1 MSTEDAKSY
10 LSKREIPRLFESL
23 MTGLMYH
30 RPQDHIKYLIEC
42 LEKVKDKG
50 YQNVTWSSFVDIR
63 RAKTPLPPIDQ
74 NGQKRPGSRPRSRPS
89 SRTKTPVKIGKEY
102 FWIEQFDPPEEKESL
117 ETRKGSPLPP
127 ISKSPPP
134 SKGVLPNVPITLI
147 MGGPGSGK
155 LTQSRKLLAKNPGW
169 VHLSMGDLLKSEI
182 ANKGTAGAKWGM
194 IGDLV
199 SQGEMA
205 PEDVTAE
212 LLLRNMKMHPDAKGF
227 IIEGYPRSSSQL
239 EEFEKEIGRLD
250 LAMLIDCDEY
260 YCTQRLLKRGQEKGK
275 IDDNLAA
282 ISKRISFFKE
292 NTLPVCKYFDD
303 LGKLAV
309 VDGDRDIEEI
319 AFTLGQI
326 LKKAIK
332 RNFKTPEP
340 KVKPVRPK
348 GPEKPATP
356 PKAATTTT
364 TTKPLQKEKS
374 VVFADQVL
382 VPPPP
387 TIVNK
392 DEGRKPGLPQAPII
406 FLAGGPGSGRGTQAK
421 RILERYKEVVHLSM
435 GDILRSQIADK
446 GTADDKWNMIGSLV
460 SKGEMAP
467 QEVTVELIVEHIKK
481 YPDAG
486 AYLLEGYPR
495 DKDQIEEFNKNIG
508 GLNFVLMLDC
518 EEYYMQRRL
527 LDRGKAT
534 QRIDD
539 NLNAIQNRI
548 SFFKNNTLPVFKHY
562 DDQGKLVVINGDR
575 DMDEIFFEIC
585 RVLDFA
591 FYGRKPGQ
599 KSNKESADLS
609 GVNVVFVVGGPGSGK
624 GTQCDLI
631 VKKYGFT
638 HLSTG
643 DLLRA
648 EVQSGTPRGKNLV
661 EIMQKGELVP
671 MDVVL
676 DLLKESIS
684 AKADSSKGFLI
695 DGYPRE
701 MDQGVKF
708 EEQITTPKCVLYF
721 EVSDDTMTKR
731 LLGRAQTSGRVDD
744 NEETIKQR
752 LKTFHDVT
760 TPVIDYYSKKNMVQK
775 VPAEA
780 SADEVFEQVQK
791 ILDSMSLDK
800 PGRDP
805 VLKDAKVLF
814 IVGGPGSGKG
824 TQCARIVE
832 KFGFC
837 HLSSG
842 DLLRE
847 EVASGSK
854 RGTKLKD
861 VMARGELV
869 SMDDVLE
876 LMCDAMKKNIS
887 NTKCFLID
895 GYPREL
901 EQGTRFEN
909 EIVPCVGV
917 LYFDVSDDT
926 MTKRLL
932 KRGETSGRVDDN
944 EETIKKRL
952 QTFHNQTKPV
962 IDYYSKQD
970 KVCKVP
976 AEASE
981 GEIFA
986 EVEKY
991 VSSHKW

>member
-42 LEKVKDKG
+42 LEKVKEKG
-50 YQNVTWSSFVDIR
+50 PQNVTWSSFVDIR

-74 NGQKRPGSRPRSRPS
+74 NGQKRPRSRPS
-89 SRTKTPVKIGKEY
+89 SRAKTPVKIE
-102 FWIEQFDPPEEKESL
+102 EPEKL
-117 ETRKGSPLPP
+117 ETKKGDPLPP

-134 SKGVLPNVPITLI
+134 AKGILPNVPITLI

-155 LTQSRKLLAKNPGW
+155 LTQSRKLLEKNPGW
-169 VHLSMGDLLKSEI
+169 VHLSMGDLLKTEI
-182 ANKGTAGAKWGM
+182 SQKGTAGAKWGM

-212 LLLRNMKMHPDAKGF
+212 LILTNIKKHPDAKGF

-260 YCTQRLLKRGQEKGK
+260 YCTQRLLKRGAEKGK

-303 LGKLAV
+303 LGKLVV
-309 VDGDRDIEEI
+309 VDGDRDIDEI
-319 AFTLGQI
+319 AFNLGQI
-326 LKKAIK
+326 FKAALK
-332 RNFKTPEP
+332 RNFKMPEP

-348 GPEKPATP
+348 APAKPATP
-356 PKAATTTT
+356 AEPKKA
-364 TTKPLQKEKS
+364 QKEKS
-374 VVFADQVL
+374 VVFADEPL

-387 TIVNK
+387 TITNK
-392 DEGRKPGLPQAPII
+392 DEGRKPGLPEAPII

-421 RILERYKEVVHLSM
+421 KILERYKEVVHLSM
-435 GDILRSQIADK
+435 GDILRSEIATK

-467 QEVTVELIVEHIKK
+467 QEVTVDLIVEHLKK
-481 YPDAG
+481 HPKAG

-495 DKDQIEEFNKNIG
+495 DKEQVEEFNKHIG
-508 GLNFVLMLDC
+508 GVNFVLLLDC
-518 EEYYMQRRL
+518 EEYYMQKRL

-534 QRIDD
+534 DRIDD
-539 NLNAIQNRI
+539 NINAIQNRI

-562 DDQGKLVVINGDR
+562 DDQGKLVVLNGDR
-575 DMDEIFFEIC
+575 DLDEIFFDIC
-585 RVLDFA
+585 NVLDFA

-599 KSNKESADLS
+599 KNKENVDLS
-609 GVNVVFVVGGPGSGK
+609 SVNVVFVVGGPGSGK
-624 GTQCDLI
+624 GTQCEKI
-631 VKKYGFT
+631 VEKYGFT

-648 EVQSGTPRGKNLV
+648 EVKSGSPRGKNLV
-661 EIMQKGELVP
+661 EIMEKGELVP
-671 MDVVL
+671 MDTVL
-676 DLLKESIS
+676 ELLKENIA
-684 AKADSSKGFLI
+684 AKASTSKGFLI

-701 MDQGVKF
+701 MEQGVKF
-708 EEQITTPKCVLYF
+708 EKQITKPKCVIYF
-721 EVSDDTMTKR
+721 DVTDDTMTKR

-752 LKTFHDVT
+752 LKTFHDIT
-760 TPVIDYYSKKNMVQK
+760 TPVIEHYTKQNLVQR
-775 VPAEA
+775 VPAES
-780 SADEVFEQVQK
+780 SADEVFQQVEK
-791 ILDSMSLDK
+791 IFDSMSLDNTGK
-800 PGRDP
+800 DP
-805 VLKDAKVLF
+805 ILKDAKVLF
-814 IVGGPGSGKG
+814 VVGGPGSGKG
-824 TQCARIVE
+824 TQCAKIVE

-847 EVASGSK
+847 EVASGSEK
-854 RGTKLKD
+854 GTKLKD

-876 LMCDAMKKNIS
+876 LMCDAMKKKIPE
-887 NTKCFLID
+887 TKCFLID

-917 LYFDVSDDT
+917 LYFDVSDET

-952 QTFHNQTKPV
+952 KTFHNQTKPV

-970 KVCKVP
+970 KVCKIH
-976 AEASE
+976 AEGSE
-981 GEIFA
+981 DEIFA
-986 EVEKY
+986 QVEKY

>member
-30 RPQDHIKYLIEC
+30 RPQDHIKYLIDC

-50 YQNVTWSSFVDIR
+50 HQNVTWSSFVDIR

-89 SRTKTPVKIGKEY
+89 SRAKTPVKI
-102 FWIEQFDPPEEKESL
+102 DPEPL

-134 SKGVLPNVPITLI
+134 AKGILPNVPVTLI

-155 LTQSRKLLAKNPGW
+155 LTQSKKLLAKNPGW
-169 VHLSMGDLLKSEI
+169 VHLSMGDILKAEI
-182 ANKGTAGAKWGM
+182 ANKGTAGDKWGM

-212 LLLRNMKMHPDAKGF
+212 LMLTNMKKHPEAKGF
-227 IIEGYPRSSSQL
+227 IIEGYPRTSTQL

-250 LAMLIDCDEY
+250 LAMMIDCEEY
-260 YCTQRLLKRGQEKGK
+260 YCTQRLLKRGAEKGK

-309 VDGDRDIEEI
+309 VDGDRDIDEI
-319 AFTLGQI
+319 AFNLGQI
-326 LKKAIK
+326 FKMALK
-332 RNFKTPEP
+332 RNFKMPEP
-340 KVKPVRPK
+340 KSKPVRPK
-348 GPEKPATP
+348 APEKPTTP
-356 PKAATTTT
+356 DSK
-364 TTKPLQKEKS
+364 KPQKEKS
-374 VVFADQVL
+374 VVFEDEAV

-392 DEGRKPGLPQAPII
+392 DEGRKPGVPEAPII
-406 FLAGGPGSGRGTQAK
+406 LLAGGPGSGRGTQAK
-421 RILERYKEVVHLSM
+421 KILAKYKNVVHLSM
-435 GDILRSQIADK
+435 GDILRSEIATK

-467 QEVTVELIVEHIKK
+467 QEVTAELILENIKK
-481 YPDAG
+481 HPNAE

-495 DKDQIEEFNKNIG
+495 DKEQVEEFNKNIG
-508 GLNFVLMLDC
+508 GVKFMLLLDC

-539 NLNAIQNRI
+539 NINAIQNRI
-548 SFFKNNTLPVFKHY
+548 TFFKNHTLPVFKHY
-562 DDQGKLVVINGDR
+562 DDQGKLVVVNGDR
-575 DMDEIFFEIC
+575 DSAEIFFEIGL
-585 RVLDFA
+585 VLDFA
-591 FYGRKPGQ
+591 LYGKKAGK
-599 KSNKESADLS
+599 KSKKEKVDLGS
-609 GVNVVFVVGGPGSGK
+609 VNVVFVVGGPGSGK
-624 GTQCDLI
+624 GTQCEKI
-631 VKKYGFT
+631 VQKYGFT

-648 EVQSGTPRGKNLV
+648 EVKSGSPRGKNLV
-661 EIMQKGELVP
+661 DIMEKGELVP
-671 MDVVL
+671 METVL
-676 DLLKESIS
+676 ELLRENIA
-684 AKADSSKGFLI
+684 AKASASKGFLI

-701 MDQGVKF
+701 MDQGIKF

-721 EVSDDTMTKR
+721 DVSDDTMTKR

-752 LKTFHDVT
+752 LKTFHDIT
-760 TPVIDYYSKKNMVQK
+760 TPVINHYSERNMVQK

-780 SADEVFEQVQK
+780 SADEVFLQVEK
-791 ILDSMSLDK
+791 IFDSMSLDK
-800 PGRDP
+800 AGKDS
-805 VLKDAKVLF
+805 VMKDAKVLF
-814 IVGGPGSGKG
+814 VVGGPGSGKG
-824 TQCARIVE
+824 TQCVKIVE

-842 DLLRE
+842 DLLRD
-847 EVASGSK
+847 EVASGSE

-861 VMARGELV
+861 VMAKGELV
-869 SMDDVLE
+869 SMDDVLQ
-876 LMCDAMKKNIS
+876 LMCDAMKKKIPE
-887 NTKCFLID
+887 TKCFLID
-895 GYPREL
+895 GYPRDL
-901 EQGTRFEN
+901 EQGTKFEK
-909 EIVPCVGV
+909 EIVACVGV
-917 LYFDVSDDT
+917 LYFDVSDET

-952 QTFHNQTKPV
+952 VTFHNQTKPV
-962 IDYYSKQD
+962 IDYYSQQD
-970 KVCKVP
+970 KVCRVH
-976 AEASE
+976 AEGSE
-981 GEIFA
+981 DDIFA

-991 VSSHKW
+991 VSSQKW